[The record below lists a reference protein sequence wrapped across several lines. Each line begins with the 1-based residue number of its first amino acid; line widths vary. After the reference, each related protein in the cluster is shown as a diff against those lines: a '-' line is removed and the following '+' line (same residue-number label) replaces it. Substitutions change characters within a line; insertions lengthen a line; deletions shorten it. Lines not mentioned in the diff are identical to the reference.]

1 MRLVRE
7 NADEIVPVIPKT
19 IARSIAIGNPAD
31 GRFAKR
37 AIVESGGWA
46 AAVSDPEI
54 VTGIRLLAEETGI
67 FTETAGGVTLA
78 AALALAAEGK
88 LRPHDEVV
96 LCITGNGLKTIDA
109 VAPVLPA
116 PPLIAPRV
124 AEVRA
129 LLKEADV

>member
-1 MRLVRE
+1 
-7 NADEIVPVIPKT
+7 
-19 IARSIAIGNPAD
+19 
-31 GRFAKR
+31 
-37 AIVESGGWA
+37 
-46 AAVSDPEI
+46 